1 MDNGTHR
8 TNRDGIKTGV
18 ERERDDGRRLK
29 KKSSGARAMQCVQER
44 ERECIPWID
53 AASN

>member
-1 MDNGTHR
+1 MGR
-8 TNRDGIKTGV
+8 IVQIEMGLRR
-18 ERERDDGRRLK
+18 ELRERDDGRRLK

-44 ERECIPWID
+44 ECVCIPWID